1 MAGKHQIAGLYMK
14 LPAFITLFCCS
25 SLLFAQTDTLSLPKD
40 SAEAED
46 YSAYENLVPME
57 VAASPW
63 ASTKIF
69 DLSPQKLI
77 SIGYDVQGPYD
88 IGMRVMPGVLRKQS
102 DTTGT
107 FSSGGS
113 QGTRLAFNIPVI
125 SKNRLTWTIAG
136 NYLANNYRGQAIAS
150 TAVVRNTDVLTGA
163 LSRGLKS
170 AGLATTVFVPFDA
183 KRFVLVQ
190 AQGDVNGSF
199 GLSELGDYASLVKVS
214 GAVIYGKRPH
224 DRLQWGLGISR
235 TYRVGEAN
243 YVPVLFYNYTY
254 PNRKWGIEALFPA
267 RAAVRRTFNS
277 RNLLLFGYEL
287 EGQSY
292 AIKSPLLMSEYG
304 IHHAELRRG
313 EARIRFTY
321 EKSLSGFIWMSLQA
335 GYRVNTAF
343 NLDNG
348 DFFRGPLGKQPY
360 LMENK
365 AGNAP
370 YLMLSINLVSP

>member
-1 MAGKHQIAGLYMK
+1 MRNTAL
-14 LPAFITLFCCS
+14 LTLFLFGGS
-25 SLLFAQTDTLSLPKD
+25 LFAQTDTLKTPSDTAAEEDFSLYD
-40 SAEAED
+40 
-46 YSAYENLVPME
+46 NLVPE
-57 VAASPW
+57 ETAAAPW

-77 SIGYDVQGPYD
+77 SIGYDVQGAYD
-88 IGMRVMPGVLRKQS
+88 INMKVMPSFPKFAS

-107 FSSGGS
+107 LSTQGS
-113 QGTRLAFNIPVI
+113 QGLRLGFNIPVI

-136 NYLANNYRGQAIAS
+136 NYLANNYRG
-150 TAVVRNTDVLTGA
+150 TDYPTTMVVRNTDYLVGA
-163 LSRGLKS
+163 LNQGLMS

-183 KRFVLVQ
+183 KRFILMQ

-199 GLSELGDYASLVKVS
+199 GFSEIGNNLNKTRVS

-235 TYRVGEAN
+235 TYRVGELN

-287 EGQSY
+287 EGQTYFLRSN
-292 AIKSPLLMSEYG
+292 IPNRVDS
-304 IHHAELRRG
+304 ELRRG
-313 EARIRFTY
+313 EARLRFTY

-335 GYRVNTAF
+335 GYRINTAF
-343 NLDNG
+343 NLDEKE
-348 DFFRGPLGKQPY
+348 FFRGPLGKQPY
-360 LMENK
+360 LMENN

-370 YLMLSINLVSP
+370 YIMFSINLVSP

>member
-1 MAGKHQIAGLYMK
+1 MK
-14 LPAFITLFCCS
+14 NSAFLTFIFFGTS
-25 SLLFAQTDTLSLPKD
+25 LFAQTDTLIVPTD
-40 SAEAED
+40 TTAAAED
-46 YSAYENLVPME
+46 FSMYDNLVPE
-57 VAASPW
+57 ESAAAPW

-77 SIGYDVQGPYD
+77 SIGYDVQGAYD
-88 IGMRVMPGVLRKQS
+88 ISMKIMPSFPKVAP

-107 FSSGGS
+107 LFTKGS
-113 QGTRLAFNIPVI
+113 QGLRLGFNIPVI
-125 SKNRLTWTIAG
+125 SKNRLTWTVAG
-136 NYLANNYRGQAIAS
+136 NYLQNNYRG
-150 TAVVRNTDVLTGA
+150 TDYPTTMVVRNTDYLTNA
-163 LSRGLKS
+163 LNQGLTS
-170 AGLATTVFVPFDA
+170 AGLATTLFVPLDA
-183 KRFVLVQ
+183 KRFVLAQ
-190 AQGDVNGSF
+190 LQGDVNGNF
-199 GLSELGDYASLVKVS
+199 GIGEVGDYLGKTRVS

-235 TYRVGEAN
+235 TYRVGELN

-287 EGQSY
+287 EGQTYFMRS
-292 AIKSPLLMSEYG
+292 AIANRTDS
-304 IHHAELRRG
+304 ELRRG
-313 EARIRFTY
+313 EARLRFTY

-335 GYRVNTAF
+335 GYRINTAF
-343 NLDNG
+343 NLDEKE
-348 DFFRGPLGKQPY
+348 FFRGPVGKQPY

-370 YLMLSINLVSP
+370 YIMFSINLVSP